1 MVPNDNSIAK
11 AAAKPA
17 PAETPS
23 LSGATSGFLN
33 KPWKD
38 APAMDNAAPTNIA
51 ASIRGNLT
59 WNMTV
64 SIDGGTVELMGI
76 TLETRVITTS

>member
-1 MVPNDNSIAK
+1 MAK

-33 KPWKD
+33 NPWKD
-38 APAMDNAAPTNIA
+38 APAMDKAAPTNMA

-59 WNMTV
+59 WNITV

-76 TLETRVITTS
+76 ILEIMVITTS